1 MVKIELDMNMKLPME
16 REKEYSKLFS
26 QQLKIP
32 FEKNSSNMEEEEVLL
47 DEYMNDVSDNLDEEL
62 ERKVEDS
69 MGMNDVNNK
78 LDEELERKLGDSM
91 GMNDVPGFL
100 DEELERKVGDSM
112 GMNEDLAKRDKKL
125 LKIEEEIEL
134 RRKFLLEK
142 QKRLDKL
149 TRQNHFLE
157 TIKQDYETY
166 HNYIVE
172 QKESQIRAMNS
183 IKQYVEDL
191 IVSGKLTD
199 EDIRQAKDDQREITG
214 EVKKI
219 REKINEIIGV

>member
-16 REKEYSKLFS
+16 REKEYSKLLS
-26 QQLKIP
+26 PQLKIP
-32 FEKNSSNMEEEEVLL
+32 FEKNSGNIEEEVLF
-47 DEYMNDVSDNLDEEL
+47 DEDMNDVSDNLDEEL
-62 ERKVEDS
+62 ERKLEDS
-69 MGMNDVNNK
+69 MGMNEEVDNLDENMEIKLDDSLDMNDVSDN
-78 LDEELERKLGDSM
+78 LDEELERKI
-91 GMNDVPGFL
+91 
-100 DEELERKVGDSM
+100 GDSM

-157 TIKQDYETY
+157 TIKKDYETY

>member
-1 MVKIELDMNMKLPME
+1 MVKIEFDMNMKLPNERKETDPLINREKILFDEHEHIKHDGISDLDKEME
-16 REKEYSKLFS
+16 RVMHESMSMDVDFNK
-26 QQLKIP
+26 
-32 FEKNSSNMEEEEVLL
+32 KNSLH
-47 DEYMNDVSDNLDEEL
+47 
-62 ERKVEDS
+62 
-69 MGMNDVNNK
+69 
-78 LDEELERKLGDSM
+78 
-91 GMNDVPGFL
+91 
-100 DEELERKVGDSM
+100 
-112 GMNEDLAKRDKKL
+112 EDLAKRDQHL
-125 LKIEEEIEL
+125 LKIEDEIEL
-134 RRKFLLEK
+134 RRKFLLNK

-166 HNYIVE
+166 HGYIVE